1 MLNVLSLQL
10 VLVGSVCFAWMV
22 LGLVLHEA
30 AHATVARWAGF
41 EPQEIV
47 IGQGPFLFTAD
58 YLGVPMRFHLL
69 PVGGLTV
76 TRPREGG
83 PLGRRRA
90 LFPAAGV
97 GTDLILLLVLVGL
110 AARFHPGNF
119 GFSPFVSLGKVTA
132 YRWQGYLGW
141 LLILQALRFLG
152 NLIPRNIRGAHG
164 LMMPSDGRQVLR
176 YLSGK
181 EVTYR
186 FEDGAASVAEPRGDS

>member
-10 VLVGSVCFAWMV
+10 VSVGSVCFAWMV
-22 LGLVLHEA
+22 LSLVLHEV
-30 AHATVARWAGF
+30 AHATVSRWAGF
-41 EPQEIV
+41 EPLEMV
-47 IGQGPFLFTAD
+47 VGQGPLVFTVD
-58 YLGVPMRFHLL
+58 FLGVPLRFHLM
-69 PVGGLTV
+69 PIGGLTV
-76 TRPREGG
+76 TRPREGA

-97 GTDLILLLVLVGL
+97 GTDLVLLLVLVGL

-119 GFSPFVSLGKVTA
+119 GLSPLVPLGKATA

-141 LLILQALRFLG
+141 LLILQAVRFLG

-164 LMMPSDGRQVLR
+164 LRIPSDGRQVLL

-181 EVTYR
+181 EVSYR
-186 FEDGAASVAEPRGDS
+186 FEDGAASVAVRRGNS